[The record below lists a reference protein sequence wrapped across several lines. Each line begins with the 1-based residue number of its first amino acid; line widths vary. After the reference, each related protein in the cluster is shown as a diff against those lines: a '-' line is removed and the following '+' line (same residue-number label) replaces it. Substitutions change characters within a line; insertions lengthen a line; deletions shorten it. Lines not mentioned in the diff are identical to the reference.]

1 MAITEH
7 SERPNGEQLVQ
18 GPPSPRTREAPSVTP
33 RAEWSARDPQ
43 HPHRRSFAW
52 LWVSLLLIAVGVGGY
67 FVYKRIHE
75 APAAG
80 GPGGRPGGRGAM
92 APVVVA
98 TARKGDM
105 NIYLDGLGSVIPL
118 NTVTVRSRVDG
129 QLMKVHFVEG
139 QAVHEGDLLFEIDPR
154 PFQVQLTQA
163 EGQMAKDQA
172 LLKNAKADLE
182 RYQSAREAVSQQQLD
197 TAAAN
202 VSNYEGA
209 TKIDQGQIDSA
220 KLQLTYC
227 HITAPLTGRI
237 GLKMVDQGNM
247 VHANDQNGL
256 AVITQLQ
263 PIAVVFSLAEE
274 DVPRVMR
281 ELNAGKKLPID
292 AYDRDFKNKL
302 ATGSLLAIDSQIDPT
317 SATVRLKGVFP
328 NENGAL
334 FPSQF
339 VNARLLIDTIHDAV
353 LVPSAAV
360 QQSPTSQFVYVVKPD
375 STVDMRDVETGPSD
389 GDNTVITRGLAVGET
404 VVTEG
409 VDKLQ
414 QGAKV
419 NVGGRGGATRP
430 TGGGNGTSRPSAEI
444 GGGTTHAPG
453 IPGGGGGNRGAG
465 GNGGNRQ
472 GRPGGNGGPRG
483 PQ

>member
-1 MAITEH
+1 MEFTEQH
-7 SERPNGEQLVQ
+7 SQGSNGQGLIQ
-18 GPPSPRTREAPSVTP
+18 GPPPLRRHDEVPLATRVGTHPRHKSL
-33 RAEWSARDPQ
+33 
-43 HPHRRSFAW
+43 AW
-52 LWVSLLLIAVGVGGY
+52 LWVSLLLIGVGVGGF

-75 APAAG
+75 APAAAG
-80 GPGGRPGGRGAM
+80 GPGGGRGGRGGM

-98 TARKGDM
+98 TARTGDM
-105 NIYLDGLGSVIPL
+105 NIYLDGLGSVTAL

-129 QLMKVHFVEG
+129 QLMKIGFVEG
-139 QAVHEGDLLFEIDPR
+139 QTVHEGDPLFEIDPR
-154 PFQVQLTQA
+154 PYQVQLTQA

-172 LLKNAKADLE
+172 QLKNAKADLE
-182 RYQSAREAVSQQQLD
+182 RYQQAREAVSQQQLD

-220 KLQLTYC
+220 KLQIAYC

-247 VHANDQNGL
+247 VHANDANGL

-274 DVPRVMR
+274 NVPRLMG
-281 ELNAGKKLPID
+281 ELNAGKKLTID
-292 AYDRDFKNKL
+292 VYDRDFKNKL
-302 ATGSLLAIDSQIDPT
+302 ATGSLLAVDSQIDPT
-317 SATVRLKGVFP
+317 SATVRLKGIFP
-328 NENGAL
+328 NEDGVL

-339 VNARLLIDTIHDAV
+339 VNARLLLDTIHQAV
-353 LVPSAAV
+353 LVPNAAI
-360 QQSPTSQFVYVVKPD
+360 QQSPTSQFVYVVKAD
-375 STVDMRDVETGPSD
+375 STVDVREVETGASE
-389 GDNTVITRGLAVGET
+389 GDDTIITKGLAAGET

-409 VDKLQ
+409 VDKLV

-430 TGGGNGTSRPSAEI
+430 GGGAGTSRPSGE
-444 GGGTTHAPG
+444 GGDGLAGGATTRPAG
-453 IPGGGGGNRGAG
+453 MRGNGNRGM
-465 GNGGNRQ
+465 GGNRQ
-472 GRPGGNGGPRG
+472 GREGGNGGSRG
-483 PQ
+483 EK